1 MNQREKDLR
10 AMLAVAHARWEA
22 ACIAEDRVLVARPK
36 VPGNDDDLFEYAR
49 NLVLARERRQATW
62 SEYQRI
68 SALLARLTL
77 AN

>member
-10 AMLAVAHARWEA
+10 AKLAVAHARWEA
-22 ACIAEDRVLVARPK
+22 ACIAEARVLAARPK
-36 VPGNDDDLFEYAR
+36 VAGTDEDLFEYAH
-49 NLVLARERRQATW
+49 NLVLARKRRQATW

-68 SALLARLTL
+68 SALLARLTM